1 MYILSCEVRPKAA
14 LYKSQKSMAEGKQLD
29 LVLRDMLFVTWAVE
43 PERARK
49 LVPER
54 LELDTRTDEA
64 GRAMA
69 FVSAVCFRVADVR
82 SSMLLLPALNFEQL
96 NYRAYV
102 KDGDRPA
109 VCFLDMKVNSRM
121 VTSLT
126 SFLSVPIQYEDIDI
140 KVSKPE
146 FLGDAPEAQS
156 YSVKSAGF
164 QVDASIEG
172 SSPSEGSD
180 IGVEFVTDRWVGY
193 MCAGDG
199 VFKIKVEQPG
209 LKCFSARVDSLRTN
223 RLEELGLLN
232 SGGATPRSALYVREA
247 PFGAEMPRRA
257 W

>member
-1 MYILSCEVRPKAA
+1 
-14 LYKSQKSMAEGKQLD
+14 MAEGKQID
-29 LVLRDMLFVTWAVE
+29 LILHDMLFVTWAVE

-54 LELDTRTDEA
+54 LELDTRADKT

-69 FVSAVCFRVADVR
+69 FVSAVCFRVADLR
-82 SSMLLLPALNFEQL
+82 SSTLLLPTLNFEQL

-121 VTSLT
+121 ITSLT
-126 SFLSVPIQYEDIDI
+126 SFLSVPIHYEEIDI
-140 KVSKPE
+140 RVSKPKIN
-146 FLGDAPEAQS
+146 GDGSETQS

-164 QVDASIEG
+164 QVEANIEDARPLEG
-172 SSPSEGSD
+172 GD
-180 IGVEFVTDRWVGY
+180 VGAEFVTDRLIGY
-193 MCAGDG
+193 VSAGDR
-199 VFKIKVEQPG
+199 VFKIIVEQPG
-209 LKCFSARVDSLRTN
+209 LKCLSARVDSLKAN

-232 SGGATPRSALYVREA
+232 SGGVTPRSVLYVREA
-247 PFGAEMPRRA
+247 PFGAGMPQRA

>member
-1 MYILSCEVRPKAA
+1 
-14 LYKSQKSMAEGKQLD
+14 MAEGKQLD

-172 SSPSEGSD
+172 WMHYLYGDPSAGNASIKKDNPEMTDELIAQAIEKMRRFGIAFSGD
-180 IGVEFVTDRWVGY
+180 AQKTGLGAMNDARWQEFFTIMAARGVYPRDLPYRDTYTLQFVNKGVGLERF
-193 MCAGDG
+193 
-199 VFKIKVEQPG
+199 VRVK
-209 LKCFSARVDSLRTN
+209 SAR
-223 RLEELGLLN
+223 
-232 SGGATPRSALYVREA
+232 P
-247 PFGAEMPRRA
+247 
-257 W
+257 